1 MNGTEYEDNL
11 EVIVRDSLG
20 CFTPLSADQ
29 IDTVS
34 NASKYSI
41 SENDRDAELVSHEVP
56 RSTNCSPPRSSHPP
70 ACTAAAVN
78 TGTSRDPQHDA
89 ELVCLRLGSSAGTFH
104 QVPVNIILF

>member
-41 SENDRDAELVSHEVP
+41 SDLNP
-56 RSTNCSPPRSSHPP
+56 
-70 ACTAAAVN
+70 
-78 TGTSRDPQHDA
+78 
-89 ELVCLRLGSSAGTFH
+89 
-104 QVPVNIILF
+104 